1 MCINFDTIKTHE
13 FAAGFS
19 PFHDLSEKEKAL
31 LQEST
36 LEIYDLFIDRVSK
49 GRKLSV
55 DSTKIIAQGRVW
67 TGRKAKEIGLVDE
80 LGDLDD
86 AVALAAKQAKI
97 DSYSTS
103 EYPYIK
109 EIMKDKNSV
118 TGRYLSGNHAA
129 DYDG

>member
-1 MCINFDTIKTHE
+1 M
-13 FAAGFS
+13 
-19 PFHDLSEKEKAL
+19 
-31 LQEST
+31 
-36 LEIYDLFIDRVSK
+36 
-49 GRKLSV
+49 
-55 DSTKIIAQGRVW
+55 W

-109 EIMKDKNSV
+109 EDIFQEIMQQIMMGNQEEDASTKFSM
-118 TGRYLSGNHAA
+118 TGKEKKYLEQFNQYRSIIRCKEPQVRLPYIF
-129 DYDG
+129 DFF